1 MVFEIRSCCIGLHL
15 PFQRFRYHGKEKS
28 LGLPVYVHC
37 QTDQIVCRIR
47 PVPAGIQHRQHMGG
61 AVGRDHLYIRKAQ
74 GADAGGLP
82 DHVVGLSER
91 DHMLCIG
98 KVVPVLFQ
106 KAPVQP
112 GDLVVLAIGVIISI
126 LGI

>member
-74 GADAGGLP
+74 GADAEGFRIT
-82 DHVVGLSER
+82 SWAFR
-91 DHMLCIG
+91 N
-98 KVVPVLFQ
+98 
-106 KAPVQP
+106 
-112 GDLVVLAIGVIISI
+112 AIICFV
-126 LGI
+126 